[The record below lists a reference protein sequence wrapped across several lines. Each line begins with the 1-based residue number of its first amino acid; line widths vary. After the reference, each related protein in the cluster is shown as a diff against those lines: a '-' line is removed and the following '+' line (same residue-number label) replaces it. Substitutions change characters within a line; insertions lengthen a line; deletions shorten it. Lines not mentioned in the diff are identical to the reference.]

1 MVTKITLLYLPVYLF
16 VVVES
21 EKVCSNSVCVPDNYN
36 ELDADRLDQIFH
48 NFTPSFHPGTIFKR
62 TNPLKLRLVCS

>member
-36 ELDADRLDQIFH
+36 ELDADRLDQIFD
-48 NFTPSFHPGTIFKR
+48 NFTQSFHPGTIFKR